1 MSPLVD
7 PAAFTSAHSRG
18 EAILLMVLGT
28 VLIIMGALLGVI
40 TSQWFTG
47 VMAVLLGALG
57 GWTGVV
63 LNREITKRR
72 RRA

>member
-1 MSPLVD
+1 
-7 PAAFTSAHSRG
+7 
-18 EAILLMVLGT
+18 MVLGT
-28 VLIIMGALLGVI
+28 VLIIMGALLGVV

-63 LNREITKRR
+63 LNREITKGR